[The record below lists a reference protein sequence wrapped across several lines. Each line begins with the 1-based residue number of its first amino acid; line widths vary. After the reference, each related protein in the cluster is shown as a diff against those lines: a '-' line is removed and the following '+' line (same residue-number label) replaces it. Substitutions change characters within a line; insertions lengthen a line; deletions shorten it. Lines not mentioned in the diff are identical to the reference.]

1 MEKQE
6 RRNYDLDTEVKL
18 KQKELN
24 VTNKKNVLMLK
35 ATIHNKDITVA

>member
-24 VTNKKNVLMLK
+24 VTNKK
-35 ATIHNKDITVA
+35 TF